1 MIEFYIINTCDLRDD
16 YKTAS
21 GMICM
26 EKENIE
32 GDFDYSFR
40 FCNGYLK
47 KHITKNFAAL
57 AFKNAD
63 FNIYFIHTNNRV
75 SIRGLIDDLYVHL
88 YSPEDIDLS
97 LLHHSIR
104 KV

>member
-1 MIEFYIINTCDLRDD
+1 MIEFYIINTYDSRYD

-21 GMICM
+21 SMICR
-26 EKENIE
+26 EERIG
-32 GDFDYSFR
+32 GDFYYSFR

-47 KHITKNFAAL
+47 KHISKNFAAL
-57 AFKNAD
+57 VFKKDAD
-63 FNIYFIHTNNRV
+63 LSLNTHNRV
-75 SIRGLIDDLYVHL
+75 SIKELIDDTYIHL
-88 YSPEDIDLS
+88 FAPEDIDLS

>member
-1 MIEFYIINTCDLRDD
+1 MIEFYIINTCDFRGD

-21 GMICM
+21 SMICR
-26 EKENIE
+26 EENIGE
-32 GDFDYSFR
+32 DFYYSFQ

-47 KHITKNFAAL
+47 KHISKNFAVL
-57 AFKNAD
+57 VFKKDAD
-63 FNIYFIHTNNRV
+63 L
-75 SIRGLIDDLYVHL
+75 SINTKDKVPIKKLIDDLYVYL
-88 YSPEDIDLS
+88 FAPEDIDLS